1 MTNNLKWFPGD
12 FALHYSS
19 EEFINI
25 FLRQIIA
32 HLSLIIFPY
41 RERSYSF
48 IFKRLLGSTIP
59 IPSSCLHCLF
69 CHRKIF
75 LSHCFIVSKWTDL
88 MWEKFSP
95 FLCSNHVVYD
105 LSRQIFVFLG
115 RIGFIEDDIFS
126 MSHTRTKK
134 YIFSATTPLRIKSLF
149 LSAKNCI
156 TKGSMI
162 GTISETKT
170 LITQL
175 QTRSSPTIHVH
186 TITTILTLKHIVT
199 IPGFLDVKR
208 IVDVF
213 IFTEIIT

>member
-1 MTNNLKWFPGD
+1 MR
-12 FALHYSS
+12 H
-19 EEFINI
+19 
-25 FLRQIIA
+25 IIA
-32 HLSLIIFPY
+32 HLPLVIFSY
-41 RERSYSF
+41 RKWLHNST
-48 IFKRLLGSTIP
+48 IKRLLRRIVP
-59 IPSSCLHCLF
+59 FPSSCFHCLF

-156 TKGSMI
+156 TKSSMI
-162 GTISETKT
+162 GTISEAKT
-170 LITQL
+170 LITEF